1 VKVVIAAVS
10 APMHMNGVSRHA
22 ANLARA
28 LLQTSVV
35 SKVHFVAGIWQKE
48 MFRQACELNDP
59 RLHMHFVDLMD
70 ANLSRLVWYY
80 RELPHVA
87 AQLEADVV
95 HFAYPAPMQSAAYR
109 CATVL
114 SLHDL
119 YPFDIPENFGRLS
132 RPFTQA
138 LMRRCVKRVDAV
150 ACVSE
155 ATQTRLEKL
164 FPAQARKTVTI
175 PNVVERDRSIRM
187 DRFAA
192 IPDDRTFF
200 LCVAQHRANKN
211 VPLAI
216 RIFGRIL
223 RKRMIPCSSQLV
235 VVGIEGPDTRAIQA
249 EISEL
254 RLAAN
259 VLLLSGLSDA
269 ELQWCY
275 RHCRLLLAPSKIE
288 GFGLPI
294 GEALL
299 AGCPVVC
306 SDIPAFREVGGD
318 RCHYVRWGE
327 GLLQEYENAIRAVL
341 ESPRPNPVSLPD
353 FSLRTIGNK
362 YVSLYE
368 TLACSGVSEF
378 WYATATRT

>member
-254 RLAAN
+254 RLATN

>member
-1 VKVVIAAVS
+1 
-10 APMHMNGVSRHA
+10 
-22 ANLARA
+22 
-28 LLQTSVV
+28 
-35 SKVHFVAGIWQKE
+35 
-48 MFRQACELNDP
+48 
-59 RLHMHFVDLMD
+59 
-70 ANLSRLVWYY
+70 
-80 RELPHVA
+80 VA

-235 VVGIEGPDTRAIQA
+235 VVGIEGPDSRAIQA

>member
-235 VVGIEGPDTRAIQA
+235 VVGIEGPDSRAIQA

>member
-1 VKVVIAAVS
+1 MKVVIAAVS

>member
-1 VKVVIAAVS
+1 MKVVIAAVS
-10 APMHMNGVSRHA
+10 APIHMNGVSRHA
-22 ANLARA
+22 ASLANA
-28 LLQTSVV
+28 LLQTSAV

-48 MFRQACELNDP
+48 MFRQTCELSDP
-59 RLHMHFVDLMD
+59 RLHMHFVNLAD
-70 ANLSRLVWYY
+70 ANISRLVWYY

-95 HFAYPAPMQSAAYR
+95 HFAYPAPVRSAAFR

-132 RPFTQA
+132 RPVTQV
-138 LMRRCVKRVDAV
+138 LMRRCIKRVDAV

-155 ATQTRLEKL
+155 ATKARLEHW
-164 FPAQARKTVTI
+164 FPAEARKAITI
-175 PNVVERDRSIRM
+175 PNVVERDRSNRI

-192 IPDDRTFF
+192 IPDDKTFF
-200 LCVAQHRANKN
+200 LCVAQHRSNKN

-216 RIFGRIL
+216 RVFGRIL

-235 VVGIEGPDTRAIQA
+235 VVGIEGPDTRAIHA
-249 EISEL
+249 EIKEL
-254 RLAAN
+254 KLEAN

-275 RHCRLLLAPSKIE
+275 RHCRLLLAPSRIE

-306 SDIPAFREVGGD
+306 SQIPAFREIGGD
-318 RCHYVRWGE
+318 MCHYVTWGE
-327 GLLQEYENAIRAVL
+327 GLLQGYENAIRTVF
-341 ESPRPNPVSLPD
+341 ESPRPNPVSLPQ
-353 FSLRTIGNK
+353 FSSRAIGNK
-362 YVSLYE
+362 YMGLYE
-368 TLACSGVSEF
+368 SLACSGISEF
-378 WYATATRT
+378 WYATATRN

>member
-1 VKVVIAAVS
+1 
-10 APMHMNGVSRHA
+10 
-22 ANLARA
+22 
-28 LLQTSVV
+28 
-35 SKVHFVAGIWQKE
+35 
-48 MFRQACELNDP
+48 LNDP

>member
-22 ANLARA
+22 ANLAGA

-35 SKVHFVAGIWQKE
+35 SQVHFVAAVWQKE
-48 MFRQACELNDP
+48 MFRQTCELSDP
-59 RLHMHFVDLMD
+59 RLHMHFVNLED
-70 ANLSRLVWYY
+70 ANLSRLMWYY

-95 HFAYPAPMQSAAYR
+95 HFACPAPMQSAAYR
-109 CATVL
+109 CATVV

-119 YPFDIPENFGRLS
+119 YPFDIPQNFRRFS
-132 RPFTQA
+132 RPVTQL
-138 LMRRCVKRVDAV
+138 LMRGCIKRVDAV
-150 ACVSE
+150 ACVSD
-155 ATQTRLEKL
+155 ATRIRLEKW
-164 FPAQARKTVTI
+164 FPAEARKAITI
-175 PNVVERDRSIRM
+175 PNVVERDRSSRV

-192 IPDDRTFF
+192 IPDNKTFF
-200 LCVAQHRANKN
+200 LCVAQHRLNKN

-223 RKRMIPCSSQLV
+223 QKRMIPCNSQLV
-235 VVGIEGPDTRAIQA
+235 VVGIEGPDTRAIHA
-249 EISEL
+249 EIKEL
-254 RLAAN
+254 RLEAN

-275 RHCRLLLAPSKIE
+275 RHCRLLLAPSRIE

-306 SDIPAFREVGGD
+306 SQIPAFREVGRD
-318 RCHYVRWGE
+318 MCHYVAWGD
-327 GLLQEYENAIRAVL
+327 GLLQGYENAIRAVL
-341 ESPRPNPVSLPD
+341 DSPRPNPVSLPD
-353 FSLRTIGNK
+353 FSLRTVGNK
-362 YVSLYE
+362 YVGLYE
-368 TLACSGVSEF
+368 TLACSSVSEF

>member
-1 VKVVIAAVS
+1 
-10 APMHMNGVSRHA
+10 MHMNGVSRHA

-235 VVGIEGPDTRAIQA
+235 VVGIEGPDSRAIQA

>member
-59 RLHMHFVDLMD
+59 RLHMHFVDLMG

-175 PNVVERDRSIRM
+175 PNVVERDRSMRM

-192 IPDDRTFF
+192 IPDDRIFF

-223 RKRMIPCSSQLV
+223 RKRLIPCSSQLV

-254 RLAAN
+254 RLEAN

>member
-48 MFRQACELNDP
+48 MFRQVCELNDP

-235 VVGIEGPDTRAIQA
+235 VVGIEGPDSRAIQA

>member
-1 VKVVIAAVS
+1 MKVVIAAVS

-235 VVGIEGPDTRAIQA
+235 VVGIEGPDSRAIQA